1 MFKLL
6 IGILL
11 FISPSS
17 KNIELKVQDYLNL
30 KLSNYESFEFELM
43 NTPDSFSDI
52 KIRSNEEFVLSGSVG
67 YIPVSVV
74 RNDNSEFNSILS
86 VKIKTYAKVL
96 VAINSIDSK
105 TELNPA
111 DFEFKLLDVS
121 TLRGEPIKDYLMI
134 SSLRSKSFIKEGS
147 VLTEERTETI
157 PAIFSGDK
165 VLANIRY
172 GNVVVSTD
180 AYARNDGSIGD
191 VISIRTKS
199 SKQFRAKI
207 VDSKNVNII
216 E

>member
-43 NTPDSFSDI
+43 NTPDSYSDI
-52 KIRSNEEFVLSGSVG
+52 KIRSNEEFVHSGSVG

-147 VLTEERTETI
+147 VLTEERTEII

>member
-1 MFKLL
+1 VIKLL

-11 FISPSS
+11 FVTPSS
-17 KNIELKVQDYLNL
+17 NEIDLKVQDYLDL
-30 KLSNYESFEFELM
+30 KLKNYESFEFELM
-43 NTPDSFSDI
+43 NTPEGFSDI
-52 KIRSNEEFVLSGSVG
+52 KIRSNEEFVLSGPVG

-86 VKIKTYAKVL
+86 VKIKKYAKVL

-111 DFEFKLLDVS
+111 EFEYKTIDVTS
-121 TLRGEPIKDYLMI
+121 LRGEAITDYLLI
-134 SSLRSKSFIKEGS
+134 SSLRSKSFIKAGA
-147 VLTEERTETI
+147 VLTQEKAETI

-165 VLANIRY
+165 VVANIKY

-199 SKQFRAKI
+199 NKQFRAKI

>member
-134 SSLRSKSFIKEGS
+134 SSLRSKK
-147 VLTEERTETI
+147 L
-157 PAIFSGDK
+157 
-165 VLANIRY
+165 Y
-172 GNVVVSTD
+172 
-180 AYARNDGSIGD
+180 
-191 VISIRTKS
+191 
-199 SKQFRAKI
+199 
-207 VDSKNVNII
+207 
-216 E
+216 